1 MGADAATRKNVL
13 DWLTGGAAAVRP
25 ASRFVSFATASPT
38 SVSAFDGP
46 FSPRVTCTF
55 AAANSPQMSATN
67 AAVLSATATAIGTV
81 LGFNVW
87 NQAAAGGTRLFWG
100 TMTAAV
106 GCASGDTIGVPA
118 GSLKIVLS

>member
-1 MGADAATRKNVL
+1 MGADAATQKNML
-13 DWLTGGAAAVRP
+13 DWLTGAAAAVRP
-25 ASRFVSFATASPT
+25 ASRFVSFATQSPT

-67 AAVLSATATAIGTV
+67 VAVISATATAIATIV
-81 LGFNVW
+81 GFNIW

-100 TMTAAV
+100 TMTASV
-106 GCASGDTIGVPA
+106 GCASADTIGVPA
-118 GSLKIVLS
+118 GSLVIVLS